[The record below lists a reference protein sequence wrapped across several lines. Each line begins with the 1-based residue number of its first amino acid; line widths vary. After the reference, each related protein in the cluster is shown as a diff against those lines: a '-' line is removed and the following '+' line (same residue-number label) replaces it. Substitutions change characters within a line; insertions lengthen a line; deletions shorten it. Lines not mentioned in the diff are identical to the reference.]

1 MKRVAII
8 GSSLIIFL
16 VAIIIVFFL
25 LFPRKYIDEID
36 KYSTRYNLSNYMVAS
51 IINIESG
58 YDLMAHSS
66 ADAMGLMQLKLTTA
80 MDMARGTGI
89 DIDNVTIYD
98 KDINIMLGCKYMSYL
113 LDMFD
118 GNETNALASYNWGLT
133 NVKEWIASG
142 NRDESGTI
150 ENIPVRETREYLKK
164 YKLNRF
170 VYKNIYRL

>member
-1 MKRVAII
+1 MKRVVII
-8 GSSLIIFL
+8 SSGLIIFF
-16 VAIIIVFFL
+16 ATIIIVFFL
-25 LFPRKYIDEID
+25 LFPRKYIDEIN
-36 KYSTRYNLSNYMVAS
+36 KYSAKYNLPSYMVAS

-58 YDLMAHSS
+58 YDAMAHSN

-89 DIDNVTIYD
+89 DVDSVSIYD

-113 LDMFD
+113 LDVFD

-133 NVKEWIASG
+133 NVKGWIASG
-142 NRDESGTI
+142 NRDEGGTI